1 MNRIAQR
8 LAAPV
13 LLSLA
18 SQALAFDADGPPTP
32 GEVARRCIHRLNTI
46 GDRTVDAIRDI
57 THECLPRIERLV
69 AAGHQKE
76 AELLARRC
84 IHHIRSVAEDSLD
97 AIGSLTQRCHR
108 ILHRLGARP
117 ALHEA
122 VDDAARENA
131 GRIRHAAAR
140 SIHAIRD
147 ALNP

>member
-1 MNRIAQR
+1 
-8 LAAPV
+8 LAAAV

-18 SQALAFDADGPPTP
+18 PQALAFDADGPPTP
-32 GEVARRCIHRLNTI
+32 EQVARRSIHRLNAI

-57 THECLPRIERLV
+57 THESVPRIVRLV
-69 AAGHQKE
+69 AAGQPRE
-76 AELLARRC
+76 AEMLARRST
-84 IHHIRSVAEDSLD
+84 HRIRSITEESLD
-97 AIGSLTQRCHR
+97 TIGALTRRAHR

-122 VDDAARENA
+122 VNDAARENA